1 MKKLKVVYKQTHEL
15 NRNYFHFI
23 FFFMSTYQK
32 AFSRTWV
39 FIYFLGIIGKVII
52 NVCVALLFM
61 IYLLNWTNS
70 GRMNNLWI
78 VEWIM
83 KLQNL

>member
-1 MKKLKVVYKQTHEL
+1 MKKLKVVCKQTHEL
-15 NRNYFHFI
+15 NRNYFHFT